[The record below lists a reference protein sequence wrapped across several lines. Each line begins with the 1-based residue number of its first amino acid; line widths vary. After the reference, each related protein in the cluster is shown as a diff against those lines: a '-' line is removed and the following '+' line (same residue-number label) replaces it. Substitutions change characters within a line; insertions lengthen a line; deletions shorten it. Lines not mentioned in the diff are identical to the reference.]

1 MPKGVY
7 PHKKSTKKIGASA
20 SDKARERCALF
31 IAYCLAKKREERT
44 V

>member
-7 PHKKSTKKIGASA
+7 PRKTKKIGASA